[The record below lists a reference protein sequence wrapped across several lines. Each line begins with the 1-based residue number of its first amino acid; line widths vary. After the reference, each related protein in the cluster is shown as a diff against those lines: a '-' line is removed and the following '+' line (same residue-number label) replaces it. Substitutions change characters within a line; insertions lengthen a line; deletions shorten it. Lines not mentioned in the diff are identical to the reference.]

1 MLGLGHVDPVT
12 GPSSMSSLADEAL
25 CGDVLSATAMLEA
38 FVLGAIGQVSLVLAG
53 LAAYVVKVPTWVV
66 GSLAAYG
73 AGSLLGAVA
82 FDLIPEAS
90 LLPGLESALWL
101 LIGAGVFVAADTLVD
116 RMFGGDD
123 ATHEGAGP
131 MGIVVG
137 SVVDGIPESVIFG
150 ITLASGQPISVA
162 FLAAV
167 FVSNIPQA
175 FAPSADLAASGWS
188 RLKLSGMWGVV
199 VLACGLAAL
208 VGFAVAEATGISGD
222 RVAAFAAGGLLAMLT
237 DSLIPYAFQRA
248 KVQAGIW
255 VVVGFAVA
263 LAQS

>member
-1 MLGLGHVDPVT
+1 
-12 GPSSMSSLADEAL
+12 
-25 CGDVLSATAMLEA
+25 MLEA
-38 FVLGAIGQVSLVLAG
+38 FILGAVGQVSLVLAG
-53 LAAYVVKVPTWVV
+53 LAAYVIKLPTWVI

-73 AGSLLGAVA
+73 AGALLGAVA
-82 FDLIPEAS
+82 FDLVPQAS
-90 LLPGLESALWL
+90 ELPGLDSAIWL
-101 LIGAGVFVAADTLVD
+101 LIGAAVFIVADEIVD
-116 RMFGGDD
+116 RLFGGDD
-123 ATHEGAGP
+123 ATHEGSGP

-150 ITLASGQPISVA
+150 ITLASGLPISVA

-175 FAPSADLAASGWS
+175 FAPSADLAAQGWS

-199 VLACGLAAL
+199 VLACGVAAAI
-208 VGFAVAEATGISGD
+208 GYAGAEATGASGD

-237 DSLIPYAFQRA
+237 DSLIPYAFERA

-263 LAQS
+263 LAQA